1 MTCTYI
7 RSVRNLL
14 LVFPT
19 VAVGRSGL
27 AWFIEAAWLRLS
39 IGVIIFQEK

>member
-1 MTCTYI
+1 MTRAYGD
-7 RSVRNLL
+7 VRHVF

-19 VAVGRSGL
+19 VAIGRMGPV
-27 AWFIEAAWLRLS
+27 WFIEAAWLWLS

>member
-1 MTCTYI
+1 MTYLYG
-7 RSVRNLL
+7 RDVHNVF

-19 VAVGRSGL
+19 VAIGRMGTV
-27 AWFIEAAWLRLS
+27 WFIEAAWMWLA